1 MDVIEKGVY
10 ACSIIISLGSDKYS
24 ISEKTERWKLWTD
37 FKNKCI
43 VDDDKK
49 DVLIKDVLKT
59 TYPLDYYSLTSVHS
73 AWGCIDDI
81 DLYNGDVRLLNLK
94 GIYSPIQIYFEAY
107 GNPPFRWCEYMK
119 TKGFVC
125 SLYFMNINN
134 KKVNENTFSGYK
146 SYGES
151 INTSQF
157 YKLPILNEEELK
169 NIYNDPSI
177 ISDRKYSMG
186 SHCEMVFSK
195 SHIPLQL
202 SELMDMY
209 GVGPKEVGIKT
220 YYKFEC
226 FKKLDELE
234 EKLENKQINEGE
246 YLKKVNKIKKTYDV
260 VNHDVFSLTS

>member
-1 MDVIEKGVY
+1 MDIIEKGVY

-37 FKNKCI
+37 FRNKCI
-43 VDDDKK
+43 VDADKK

-59 TYPLDYYSLTSVHS
+59 TYPLDYYSLTSVHL

-81 DLYNGDVRLLNLK
+81 EVENDDVHLLNK
-94 GIYSPIQIYFEAY
+94 SGIYSPIQIYFEAY
-107 GNPPFRWCEYMK
+107 SNPPFRWCEYMR

-134 KKVNENTFSGYK
+134 KKVNLETFSGYK
-146 SYGES
+146 SYGEFIS
-151 INTSQF
+151 TTKF
-157 YKLPILNEEELK
+157 YKLPIIEEDELK
-169 NIYNDPSI
+169 KIYNDSSI
-177 ISDRKYSMG
+177 ISDRKYNMKSY
-186 SHCEMVFSK
+186 CEKIFSK
-195 SHIPLQL
+195 SQIPLQL
-202 SELMDMY
+202 SKLMDMY
-209 GVGPKEVGIKT
+209 GVGPEELAIKI

-246 YLKKVNKIKKTYDV
+246 YLKKVNKMKKIYDLL
-260 VNHDVFSLTS
+260 N